1 MRYQVEL
8 SHVKWKKC
16 MQMQMAMHCAPVLA
30 GLKPSNA
37 VTLDYI
43 DSKELIQSLA
53 GSDIK
58 CGLIYS
64 GNGKCLWLL
73 YREQQVNQYLMDPEN
88 QRFLKHCGYSSFQIQ
103 NILYTLKNRYRLYK
117 AGQADFP
124 HELGLIL
131 GYPLCDVIGF
141 IKIMDK
147 IVYIAAIGRFTTIFL
162 RRKRF
167 LKFMIKFVSR
177 WSNLWNTERVLKNS
191 STCTQII
198 RYLGML
204 N

>member
-64 GNGKCLWLL
+64 KVYDNLSQTKKIFEVYDKVRFQMVKLVEYGKSFKELVDM
-73 YREQQVNQYLMDPEN
+73 YTNYQVP
-88 QRFLKHCGYSSFQIQ
+88 
-103 NILYTLKNRYRLYK
+103 RY
-117 AGQADFP
+117 A
-124 HELGLIL
+124 
-131 GYPLCDVIGF
+131 
-141 IKIMDK
+141 
-147 IVYIAAIGRFTTIFL
+147 
-162 RRKRF
+162 
-167 LKFMIKFVSR
+167 
-177 WSNLWNTERVLKNS
+177 
-191 STCTQII
+191 
-198 RYLGML
+198 
-204 N
+204 

>member
-73 YREQQVNQYLMDPEN
+73 YREQQVNQYLMDSEN

-141 IKIMDK
+141 IKNNG
-147 IVYIAAIGRFTTIFL
+147 ATGRFTTTFL
-162 RRKRF
+162 RRKRS
-167 LKFMIKFVSR
+167 LKFTIKFVFR

>member
-73 YREQQVNQYLMDPEN
+73 YREQQVNQYLMDSEN

-103 NILYTLKNRYRLYK
+103 NILYTLFSYHSCFCSKTS
-117 AGQADFP
+117 AF
-124 HELGLIL
+124 
-131 GYPLCDVIGF
+131 
-141 IKIMDK
+141 
-147 IVYIAAIGRFTTIFL
+147 FL
-162 RRKRF
+162 SISIHAPRF
-167 LKFMIKFVSR
+167 LLYIIIWYFCNTF
-177 WSNLWNTERVLKNS
+177 SNFLYTSEYIN
-191 STCTQII
+191 
-198 RYLGML
+198 
-204 N
+204 

>member
-141 IKIMDK
+141 IK
-147 IVYIAAIGRFTTIFL
+147 
-162 RRKRF
+162 
-167 LKFMIKFVSR
+167 
-177 WSNLWNTERVLKNS
+177 NLSL
-191 STCTQII
+191 IHI
-198 RYLGML
+198 
-204 N
+204 

>member
-88 QRFLKHCGYSSFQIQ
+88 QRFLKHCGYSSFSDSKYP
-103 NILYTLKNRYRLYK
+103 LYT
-117 AGQADFP
+117 
-124 HELGLIL
+124 
-131 GYPLCDVIGF
+131 
-141 IKIMDK
+141 
-147 IVYIAAIGRFTTIFL
+147 
-162 RRKRF
+162 
-167 LKFMIKFVSR
+167 
-177 WSNLWNTERVLKNS
+177 
-191 STCTQII
+191 
-198 RYLGML
+198 
-204 N
+204 

>member
-141 IKIMDK
+141 IKTTDK
-147 IVYIAAIGRFTTIFL
+147 IVYIAATGRFTTTFL
-162 RRKRF
+162 RRKRS

-177 WSNLWNTERVLKNS
+177 WSNLWNTERVLKNL

-198 RYLGML
+198 SYLGML

>member
-73 YREQQVNQYLMDPEN
+73 YREQQVNQYLMDSEN
-88 QRFLKHCGYSSFQIQ
+88 QRFLKHCGYSSFRFKISFIHLRIVTGFTKRGRQI
-103 NILYTLKNRYRLYK
+103 
-117 AGQADFP
+117 F
-124 HELGLIL
+124 H
-131 GYPLCDVIGF
+131 
-141 IKIMDK
+141 M
-147 IVYIAAIGRFTTIFL
+147 
-162 RRKRF
+162 
-167 LKFMIKFVSR
+167 
-177 WSNLWNTERVLKNS
+177 NLA
-191 STCTQII
+191 
-198 RYLGML
+198 
-204 N
+204 

>member
-73 YREQQVNQYLMDPEN
+73 YREQQVNPVSDGSRKPKISKTLRLFILSDSKYP
-88 QRFLKHCGYSSFQIQ
+88 
-103 NILYTLKNRYRLYK
+103 LYT
-117 AGQADFP
+117 
-124 HELGLIL
+124 
-131 GYPLCDVIGF
+131 
-141 IKIMDK
+141 
-147 IVYIAAIGRFTTIFL
+147 
-162 RRKRF
+162 
-167 LKFMIKFVSR
+167 
-177 WSNLWNTERVLKNS
+177 
-191 STCTQII
+191 
-198 RYLGML
+198 
-204 N
+204 

>member
-141 IKIMDK
+141 IKNNGQNCLYCSYWK
-147 IVYIAAIGRFTTIFL
+147 VTTTFL
-162 RRKRF
+162 RRKRS
-167 LKFMIKFVSR
+167 LKFTIKFVFR

>member
-8 SHVKWKKC
+8 SQVKWKKC

-53 GSDIK
+53 GSEIK

-141 IKIMDK
+141 IKNH
-147 IVYIAAIGRFTTIFL
+147 GQNCL
-162 RRKRF
+162 
-167 LKFMIKFVSR
+167 
-177 WSNLWNTERVLKNS
+177 
-191 STCTQII
+191 
-198 RYLGML
+198 
-204 N
+204 

>member
-73 YREQQVNQYLMDPEN
+73 YREQQVNQYLMDSEN

-131 GYPLCDVIGF
+131 GYPHYV
-141 IKIMDK
+141 M
-147 IVYIAAIGRFTTIFL
+147 
-162 RRKRF
+162 
-167 LKFMIKFVSR
+167 
-177 WSNLWNTERVLKNS
+177 
-191 STCTQII
+191 
-198 RYLGML
+198 
-204 N
+204 

>member
-117 AGQADFP
+117 AGQVDFP

-141 IKIMDK
+141 IKNNGQNCLYCSYWKVYDNLSQTKKVFEVYDK
-147 IVYIAAIGRFTTIFL
+147 VRFQMVKLVEYGKSFKELVDMYTNYQ
-162 RRKRF
+162 
-167 LKFMIKFVSR
+167 VP
-177 WSNLWNTERVLKNS
+177 
-191 STCTQII
+191 
-198 RYLGML
+198 RYA
-204 N
+204 

>member
-64 GNGKCLWLL
+64 A
-73 YREQQVNQYLMDPEN
+73 
-88 QRFLKHCGYSSFQIQ
+88 FQIQ

-141 IKIMDK
+141 IKNNGQNCLYCSYWKVYDNLSQTKKVFEVYDK
-147 IVYIAAIGRFTTIFL
+147 VRFQMVKLVEYGKSFKELVDMYTNYQ
-162 RRKRF
+162 
-167 LKFMIKFVSR
+167 VP
-177 WSNLWNTERVLKNS
+177 
-191 STCTQII
+191 
-198 RYLGML
+198 RYA
-204 N
+204 

>member
-124 HELGLIL
+124 HELGIFL
-131 GYPLCDVIGF
+131 GYPLEDVVGF
-141 IKIMDK
+141 IENQGKNYTCSGYWKTYGDPQEAKRRFDSYRECTEVCREKYRQGTPIIQLVK
-147 IVYIAAIGRFTTIFL
+147 AA
-162 RRKRF
+162 
-167 LKFMIKFVSR
+167 
-177 WSNLWNTERVLKNS
+177 
-191 STCTQII
+191 
-198 RYLGML
+198 
-204 N
+204 

>member
-1 MRYQVEL
+1 
-8 SHVKWKKC
+8 

-141 IKIMDK
+141 IKNNGQNCLYCSYWK
-147 IVYIAAIGRFTTIFL
+147 VYDNLSQT
-162 RRKRF
+162 KRS

>member
-103 NILYTLKNRYRLYK
+103 NILYGQNCLYCSYWKVYDNLSQTKKIFEVYDKVRFQMVKLVEYGKSFKELVDMYTNYQVPRY
-117 AGQADFP
+117 A
-124 HELGLIL
+124 
-131 GYPLCDVIGF
+131 
-141 IKIMDK
+141 
-147 IVYIAAIGRFTTIFL
+147 
-162 RRKRF
+162 
-167 LKFMIKFVSR
+167 
-177 WSNLWNTERVLKNS
+177 
-191 STCTQII
+191 
-198 RYLGML
+198 
-204 N
+204 

>member
-1 MRYQVEL
+1 MNPVSIIILLLIIAYCAFVIYKQVQ
-8 SHVKWKKC
+8 KKKQGGC
-16 MQMQMAMHCAPVLA
+16 GGNCAGCSGSV
-30 GLKPSNA
+30 SY
-37 VTLDYI
+37 THLDVY
-43 DSKELIQSLA
+43 KRQ
-53 GSDIK
+53 DIK

-141 IKIMDK
+141 IKNNGQNCLYCRC
-147 IVYIAAIGRFTTIFL
+147 V
-162 RRKRF
+162 
-167 LKFMIKFVSR
+167 
-177 WSNLWNTERVLKNS
+177 
-191 STCTQII
+191 
-198 RYLGML
+198 
-204 N
+204 

>member
-141 IKIMDK
+141 IKNNGQ
-147 IVYIAAIGRFTTIFL
+147 IVYIAATGRFTTTFL
-162 RRKRF
+162 RRKRS
-167 LKFMIKFVSR
+167 LKFMIKFVFR
-177 WSNLWNTERVLKNS
+177 WSNLWNTERVLKNL

>member
-88 QRFLKHCGYSSFQIQ
+88 QRFLKHCGYSFFQIQ

-141 IKIMDK
+141 IKTMDK
-147 IVYIAAIGRFTTIFL
+147 IVYIAATGRFTTTFL
-162 RRKRF
+162 RRKRS

-191 STCTQII
+191 STCTLII
-198 RYLGML
+198 KYLGML

>member
-64 GNGKCLWLL
+64 GN
-73 YREQQVNQYLMDPEN
+73 
-88 QRFLKHCGYSSFQIQ
+88 
-103 NILYTLKNRYRLYK
+103 RYRLYK

-141 IKIMDK
+141 IKNNGQNCLYCSYWKVYDNLSQTKKVFEVYDK
-147 IVYIAAIGRFTTIFL
+147 VRFQMVKLVEYGKSFKELVDMYTNYQ
-162 RRKRF
+162 
-167 LKFMIKFVSR
+167 VP
-177 WSNLWNTERVLKNS
+177 
-191 STCTQII
+191 
-198 RYLGML
+198 RYA
-204 N
+204 

>member
-73 YREQQVNQYLMDPEN
+73 YREQQVNQYLMDSILSPLLTIGLWFVQVPALERLN
-88 QRFLKHCGYSSFQIQ
+88 LVSS
-103 NILYTLKNRYRLYK
+103 
-117 AGQADFP
+117 
-124 HELGLIL
+124 
-131 GYPLCDVIGF
+131 
-141 IKIMDK
+141 
-147 IVYIAAIGRFTTIFL
+147 
-162 RRKRF
+162 
-167 LKFMIKFVSR
+167 
-177 WSNLWNTERVLKNS
+177 
-191 STCTQII
+191 
-198 RYLGML
+198 
-204 N
+204 

>member
-73 YREQQVNQYLMDPEN
+73 YREQQVNQYLIHLRIVTGFTK
-88 QRFLKHCGYSSFQIQ
+88 QGRQI
-103 NILYTLKNRYRLYK
+103 
-117 AGQADFP
+117 F
-124 HELGLIL
+124 H
-131 GYPLCDVIGF
+131 
-141 IKIMDK
+141 M
-147 IVYIAAIGRFTTIFL
+147 
-162 RRKRF
+162 
-167 LKFMIKFVSR
+167 
-177 WSNLWNTERVLKNS
+177 NLA
-191 STCTQII
+191 
-198 RYLGML
+198 
-204 N
+204 

>member
-103 NILYTLKNRYRLYK
+103 NILY
-117 AGQADFP
+117 
-124 HELGLIL
+124 IL
-131 GYPLCDVIGF
+131 F
-141 IKIMDK
+141 
-147 IVYIAAIGRFTTIFL
+147 
-162 RRKRF
+162 
-167 LKFMIKFVSR
+167 S
-177 WSNLWNTERVLKNS
+177 
-191 STCTQII
+191 
-198 RYLGML
+198 L
-204 N
+204 NM

>member
-64 GNGKCLWLL
+64 GM
-73 YREQQVNQYLMDPEN
+73 VNVSG
-88 QRFLKHCGYSSFQIQ
+88 C
-103 NILYTLKNRYRLYK
+103 
-117 AGQADFP
+117 
-124 HELGLIL
+124 
-131 GYPLCDVIGF
+131 C
-141 IKIMDK
+141 
-147 IVYIAAIGRFTTIFL
+147 IV
-162 RRKRF
+162 
-167 LKFMIKFVSR
+167 
-177 WSNLWNTERVLKNS
+177 NS
-191 STCTQII
+191 KLTSI
-198 RYLGML
+198 
-204 N
+204 

>member
-141 IKIMDK
+141 IKNN
-147 IVYIAAIGRFTTIFL
+147 GT
-162 RRKRF
+162 
-167 LKFMIKFVSR
+167 
-177 WSNLWNTERVLKNS
+177 
-191 STCTQII
+191 
-198 RYLGML
+198 G
-204 N
+204 

>member
-141 IKIMDK
+141 IKNNGQNCL
-147 IVYIAAIGRFTTIFL
+147 YCRS
-162 RRKRF
+162 
-167 LKFMIKFVSR
+167 LKFTIKFVFR

-198 RYLGML
+198 RCLGML

>member
-117 AGQADFP
+117 AGQA
-124 HELGLIL
+124 E
-131 GYPLCDVIGF
+131 
-141 IKIMDK
+141 
-147 IVYIAAIGRFTTIFL
+147 FT
-162 RRKRF
+162 
-167 LKFMIKFVSR
+167 IKFVFR

-198 RYLGML
+198 RCLGML